1 MSQILGL
8 INIKTT
14 GIDTM
19 FQSECVY
26 RFSYIYAFLKNN
38 LVNLSREKIAK
49 VDTMPNLLHREI
61 NSFWRRYHSLL
72 AGKH

>member
-1 MSQILGL
+1 MDLLFMSIWVTESWHNKVTKEPHVLGL

-26 RFSYIYAFLKNN
+26 RF
-38 LVNLSREKIAK
+38 
-49 VDTMPNLLHREI
+49 P
-61 NSFWRRYHSLL
+61 
-72 AGKH
+72 